1 MTTIQSPLFP
11 TELQRREL
19 AREFVSLLNDLMP
32 SIDPDNGPLAVTF
45 GVSWTPERGFCW
57 DYQTGDNSFHGSA
70 YGYREWAVVDLD
82 RDSDVDALG
91 TEAVGQLDF

>member
-11 TELQRREL
+11 TDLQRRSL
-19 AREFVSLLNDLMP
+19 SREFVRALHALIP
-32 SIDPDNGPLAVTF
+32 SIDPDNSPLTVTF
-45 GVSWTPERGFCW
+45 GVSWTPDRGFVW

-70 YGYREWAVVDLD
+70 YGYREWAVVELE
-82 RDSDVDALG
+82 RDSDVDALA